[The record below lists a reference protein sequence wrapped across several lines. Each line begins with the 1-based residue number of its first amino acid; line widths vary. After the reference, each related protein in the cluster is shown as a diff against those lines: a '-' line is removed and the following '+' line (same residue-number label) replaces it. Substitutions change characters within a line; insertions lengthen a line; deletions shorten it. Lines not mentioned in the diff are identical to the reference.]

1 MLDGDHAYL
10 LLTHLLRNAA
20 TDEKLAP
27 APQPAVGE
35 RTGQSATMPPT
46 QAAGVPGTHAPFHV
60 TMVTG
65 QAQYRTADGA
75 PWQLVKEGD
84 DLPEGAT
91 VRTGPRARVTFT
103 AGTDQSF
110 SIDRLAS
117 VSLSLS
123 LLRPNG
129 TLSPDTGPRS
139 GAIRTN
145 IEDDSRHPREMQR
158 IPAAPRSGVYPNLFD
173 AHPPFQ
179 IDGNFGATSGITEML
194 LQSHE
199 GFLRL
204 LPALP
209 SAWPS
214 GRVTGLCA
222 RGGFVVDI
230 IWKDGK
236 LQSAQI
242 LSRLGGPCRIHADPP
257 ISVAQ
262 KGASVTLRQDSPN
275 VHVFDTVAGQTYSIS
290 QATQR

>member
-27 APQPAVGE
+27 VPQPTGSERIQEPATQLAVHSG
-35 RTGQSATMPPT
+35 P
-46 QAAGVPGTHAPFHV
+46 
-60 TMVTG
+60 
-65 QAQYRTADGA
+65 YR
-75 PWQLVKEGD
+75 PSELM
-84 DLPEGAT
+84 
-91 VRTGPRARVTFT
+91 R
-103 AGTDQSF
+103 
-110 SIDRLAS
+110 
-117 VSLSLS
+117 
-123 LLRPNG
+123 
-129 TLSPDTGPRS
+129 
-139 GAIRTN
+139 
-145 IEDDSRHPREMQR
+145 R

-230 IWKDGK
+230 AWKDGK
-236 LQSAQI
+236 LQSAEI
-242 LSRLGGPCRIHADPP
+242 LSRLGGPCRIHAGRP
-257 ISVAQ
+257 ISVTQSGVA
-262 KGASVTLRQDSPN
+262 VTLRQDSPN
-275 VHVFDTVAGQTYSIS
+275 VYAFDTAAGQTYSIS
-290 QATQR
+290 QATHP